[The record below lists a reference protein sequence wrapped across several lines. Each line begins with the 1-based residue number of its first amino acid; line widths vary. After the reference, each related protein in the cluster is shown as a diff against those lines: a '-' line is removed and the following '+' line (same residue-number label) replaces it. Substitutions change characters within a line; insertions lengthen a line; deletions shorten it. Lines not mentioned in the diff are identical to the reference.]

1 MKLKCLY
8 SFIVDVKM
16 FVKGEMG
23 SLVPISGHDVYL
35 GEWTHKAFVP
45 GPLPL
50 EAPTLAGTTYMAV
63 AEARASL
70 AALDNTARQLPN
82 PQLLRHPAL
91 QREAQS
97 TSALEGTYA
106 PLESVLTAD
115 EDSPRTPELV
125 EVLNYVRMAN
135 EGFTHVMQGR
145 PISVSFLSAMQG
157 ILMQG
162 TPLEGESGHVRET
175 QVVIG
180 RRTDAPIG
188 GFPVHAARFIPPPPG
203 LELEANFRDLTDW
216 MEADHIGR
224 IDPVVVAAM
233 GHYQFETLHPFRDG
247 NGRLGRFLI
256 VLQLLHDKV
265 LSEPTL
271 TVSPWFEARRSEYY
285 DRLLAVSTHGDW
297 DGFITFFAHG
307 LQAAADQTHRQM
319 KVLVG
324 VQAELKEQ
332 IRQSTLRA
340 DSAHAIVDF
349 AVANPT
355 FSINKAQAALG
366 LSYQRV
372 NRLVHQLEDLGVLR
386 RFQQSGQGRRFYAPQ
401 VLKALT
407 ESM

>member
-1 MKLKCLY
+1 
-8 SFIVDVKM
+8 M
-16 FVKGEMG
+16 FVNDEMG
-23 SLVPISGHDVYL
+23 WLTPISGRDAYL

-45 GPLPL
+45 APLPATPPAL
-50 EAPTLAGTTYMAV
+50 GGTTYMAV

-135 EGFTHVMQGR
+135 TGFTHVSQGR
-145 PISVSFLSAMQG
+145 PISVSFLGVMQG
-157 ILMQG
+157 MLMRS
-162 TPLEGESGHVRET
+162 TPLESESGHVRDT

-180 RRTDAPIG
+180 RRADAPIG
-188 GFPVHAARFIPPPPG
+188 GFPVTSARFIPSPPG
-203 LELEANFRDLTDW
+203 LDLEANLRDLADW
-216 MEADHIGR
+216 MEADHSGR

-233 GHYQFETLHPFRDG
+233 AHYQFETLHPFRDG

-256 VLQLLHDKV
+256 VLQLLHDNV

-271 TVSPWFEARRSEYY
+271 TVSPWFEERRSEYY

-297 DGFITFFAHG
+297 DGFVTFFARG

-319 KVLVG
+319 NTLVG
-324 VQAELKEQ
+324 VQAELKDE
-332 IRQSTLRA
+332 IRRSPLRA

-355 FSINKAQAALG
+355 FTINKAQEALG

-372 NRLVHQLEDLGVLR
+372 NRLLHQLESLGILSQ
-386 RFQQSGQGRRFYAPQ
+386 FTQAGQGRRFFAPR

-407 ESM
+407 EST

>member
-1 MKLKCLY
+1 MDLG
-8 SFIVDVKM
+8 V
-16 FVKGEMG
+16 FVSADMG
-23 SLVPISGHDVYL
+23 ALVPISGVDPYL
-35 GEWTHKAFVP
+35 GEWTHRAFVP
-45 GPLPL
+45 VPLPN
-50 EAPTLAGTTYMAV
+50 EAPALTGTTYMAV
-63 AEARASL
+63 ADARASL

-135 EGFTHVMQGR
+135 EGFRHVSEGR
-145 PISVSFLSAMQG
+145 PISVSFLSSVQG
-157 ILMQG
+157 MLMRG
-162 TPLEGESGHVRET
+162 TPLEAESGHVRSS

-180 RRTDAPIG
+180 RRADAPIG
-188 GFPVHAARFIPPPPG
+188 GFPVHAARFIPSPPG
-203 LELEANFRDLTDW
+203 MDLEVSLRDLADW
-216 MEADHIGR
+216 MQADHTGH

-256 VLQLLHDKV
+256 VLQLLHDRA

-271 TVSPWFEARRSEYY
+271 TVSPWFEARRAEYY
-285 DRLLAVSTHGDW
+285 DRLLAVSTDGDW
-297 DGFITFFAHG
+297 NGFITFFARG

-319 KVLVG
+319 KTLVG

-332 IRQSTLRA
+332 IRASNLRA

-349 AVANPT
+349 AIANPSFT
-355 FSINKAQAALG
+355 INRAQRALG

-372 NRLVHQLEDLGVLR
+372 NKLVHQLEELGIIEPLDNL
-386 RFQQSGQGRRFYAPQ
+386 GYGRRFFAPR
-401 VLKALT
+401 VIKALT
-407 ESM
+407 ETA